1 MPIIP
6 EKNPISMIAYYLGIF
21 SLIPCLGA
29 VLSLPAIIC
38 GIIGMVNANKEPQ
51 VGGKGH
57 ALTGLLLGLFG
68 QPIIGG
74 ILYVV
79 MQATSGP

>member
-38 GIIGMVNANKEPQ
+38 GIIGMVNANKQPEI
-51 VGGKGH
+51 GGKGH
-57 ALTGLLLGLFG
+57 AITGIVLGIVGQVVWILIWMVFNFLTA
-68 QPIIGG
+68 
-74 ILYVV
+74 VR
-79 MQATSGP
+79 

>member
-1 MPIIP
+1 MPVIP

-38 GIIGMVNANKEPQ
+38 GIIGMVNANKQPE
-51 VGGKGH
+51 VGGQGH

-68 QPIIGG
+68 QAIIGG
-74 ILYVV
+74 ILYAV
-79 MQATSGP
+79 MLAMSGP